1 MIGLFLCW
9 AAGSYWKKIYY
20 VYITLQEILLLLG
33 FGIASTMGEEGDY
46 DPVTGGEMSVIVI
59 ALVFL
64 VFMLI
69 LYAKNKRMADTFNMF
84 IIMWMSLKALDLMHI
99 VSDIPVILSL
109 LFLIVSV
116 LVPAFVYCS
125 DCYSAVLPSSY
136 FAVFSSMFWG
146 FCVKGTDF
154 LTVKGW
160 KGGLLLWGIGIILT
174 AAGGL
179 IQILIL
185 KKTEMGT
192 KKRNKLSEALK

>member
-1 MIGLFLCW
+1 MI
-9 AAGSYWKKIYY
+9 
-20 VYITLQEILLLLG
+20 
-33 FGIASTMGEEGDY
+33 
-46 DPVTGGEMSVIVI
+46 
-59 ALVFL
+59 VF
-64 VFMLI
+64 
-69 LYAKNKRMADTFNMF
+69 
-84 IIMWMSLKALDLMHI
+84 
-99 VSDIPVILSL
+99 
-109 LFLIVSV
+109 V

-136 FAVFSSMFWG
+136 FAVFSSMFCG
-146 FCVKGTDF
+146 NGTDF

>member
-33 FGIASTMGEEGDY
+33 FGIASTRGEEGDY
-46 DPVTGGEMSVIVI
+46 DSVTGGEMSVIVI
-59 ALVFL
+59 A
-64 VFMLI
+64 
-69 LYAKNKRMADTFNMF
+69 
-84 IIMWMSLKALDLMHI
+84 
-99 VSDIPVILSL
+99 
-109 LFLIVSV
+109 

-146 FCVKGTDF
+146 FCIKGTDF

-174 AAGGL
+174 AAGCL
-179 IQILIL
+179 IQLLIL